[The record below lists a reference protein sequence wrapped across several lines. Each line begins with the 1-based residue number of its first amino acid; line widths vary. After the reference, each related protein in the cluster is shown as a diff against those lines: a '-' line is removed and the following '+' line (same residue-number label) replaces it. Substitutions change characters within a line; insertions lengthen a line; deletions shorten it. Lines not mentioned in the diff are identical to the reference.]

1 MNRQFETPEPI
12 ELYVEI
18 GKGKVEVR
26 ATGTTTTT
34 LDVEGQYADEV
45 TVSFEGNR
53 LSVIAPKE
61 GGGWFDDNGGDWTA
75 LVSGAQALKSGRPVG
90 WDRRRPVRGCVGRA

>member
-26 ATGTTTTT
+26 ATSTTTTT

-45 TVSFEGNR
+45 DRVLRGQ
-53 LSVIAPKE
+53 P
-61 GGGWFDDNGGDWTA
+61 
-75 LVSGAQALKSGRPVG
+75 PVG
-90 WDRRRPVRGCVGRA
+90 DRPQGRRRVVRRP